1 MTRSRPGSVTP
12 PTVGL
17 GGELTAR
24 KQRSLWS
31 DAWRR
36 LRRNK
41 LAVIGLV
48 IVVTF
53 SLIALFAPLIA
64 PYGQAEVVDF
74 RLAQL
79 SRPPGPGRWGLT
91 PTAATCSVGCSM
103 ARKCRWSSAFWRR
116 RSCSLIGVPSALFA
130 GYFGGAT
137 DNVLMRLVDVIYA
150 IPQLLMVLLFVN
162 WWGPGCSISS
172 SRSVWSDGSPKHGWC
187 AGNFCRCGSRSTSAR
202 RRSRGRRAHIIRK
215 HMLPNSL
222 TPIIVALTFGIP
234 TAIFTEAALSFVGV
248 GIRPPQA
255 SWGQMVAEGSNPG
268 YISPI
273 RTCSLPGPGDRADDA
288 GFTFLGDGLRDALDP
303 KGHRG
308 LMTTISG
315 QMCASRNAGR
325 AELCRR
331 RQSSRPISA
340 RLNSE
345 AKGGQ

>member
-1 MTRSRPGSVTP
+1 MAQSHSRSQPIDALNVPLRSTDTVVPAPPWQVEDMIEDVGDSGSRRTS
-12 PTVGL
+12 TIGL

-24 KQRSLWS
+24 KERSLWT

-41 LAVIGLV
+41 LAVLGLF
-48 IVVTF
+48 IVTTF
-53 SLIALFAPLIA
+53 ALIAIFAPVIA

-74 RLAQL
+74 RLARHSPSWTWPMGL
-79 SRPPGPGRWGLT
+79 DANGRDLFSRMVYG
-91 PTAATCSVGCSM
+91 AQV
-103 ARKCRWSSAFWRR
+103 
-116 RSCSLIGVPSALFA
+116 SLIVGVLSQAIVLFVGVPIGAFA

-162 WWGPGCSISS
+162 WWGPGLLNIFLAIGLVGWVTVARLVRGQFLSL
-172 SRSVWSDGSPKHGWC
+172 REQEYVGAAQVAGGNGSY
-187 AGNFCRCGSRSTSAR
+187 
-202 RRSRGRRAHIIRK
+202 IIRK

-268 YISPI
+268 YIESDPHMLLFPVLAI
-273 RTCSLPGPGDRADDA
+273 GLTML
-288 GFTFLGDGLRDALDP
+288 GFSFLGDGLRDALDP
-303 KGHRG
+303 KG
-308 LMTTISG
+308 
-315 QMCASRNAGR
+315 SRD
-325 AELCRR
+325 
-331 RQSSRPISA
+331 
-340 RLNSE
+340 
-345 AKGGQ
+345 

>member
-1 MTRSRPGSVTP
+1 MAQSHPQSQPVDPMNLSLRNTDTAAPAPPWQVEDMIEDAVAPGQRDT

-41 LAVIGLV
+41 LAVVGLV
-48 IVVTF
+48 VVATF
-53 SLIALFAPLIA
+53 SLTAIFAPAIA

-74 RLAQL
+74 RLARYAPSWTWPMGL
-79 SRPPGPGRWGLT
+79 DANGRDMFSRMVYGAQVSLV
-91 PTAATCSVGCSM
+91 VGVL
-103 ARKCRWSSAFWRR
+103 AQAIVL
-116 RSCSLIGVPSALFA
+116 LIGVPIGALA

-137 DNVLMRLVDVIYA
+137 DNLLMRSVDVIYA
-150 IPQLLMVLLFVN
+150 IPQLLIVLLFVN
-162 WWGPGCSISS
+162 WWGPGLRNIFLAIGL
-172 SRSVWSDGSPKHGWC
+172 VGWVTL
-187 AGNFCRCGSRSTSAR
+187 ARLVRGQFLSLREQEYVSAAQV
-202 RRSRGRRAHIIRK
+202 SGASGPYIIRK

-234 TAIFTEAALSFVGV
+234 TAIFIEAALSYVGV

-268 YISPI
+268 YIETNPHMLLFPVLAI
-273 RTCSLPGPGDRADDA
+273 GLTML

-303 KGHRG
+303 KG
-308 LMTTISG
+308 
-315 QMCASRNAGR
+315 SRD
-325 AELCRR
+325 
-331 RQSSRPISA
+331 
-340 RLNSE
+340 
-345 AKGGQ
+345 